1 TNPAD
6 GYSDTGNVSPS
17 NQKRSLT
24 LTNGEVIWDLAGNVW
39 EWTNGQ
45 TTGGQPGITNE
56 TGYTWK
62 EWTATP
68 MTTGTLTVNPFPAS
82 TGITGA
88 STWNAT
94 NGIGRLYS
102 YANETGLRG
111 FLRGG
116 SWYDGS
122 YDGVL
127 TLHLNYAPSGANTYL
142 GFRVSR

>member
-56 TGYTWK
+56 TGYAWK

-68 MTTGTLTVNPFPAS
+68 MTTGTLAVNPFPAS
-82 TGITGA
+82 TGIAGA

-111 FLRGG
+111 FLRSGAWGNGG
-116 SWYDGS
+116 SG
-122 YDGVL
+122 GVL
-127 TLHLNYAPSGANTYL
+127 TLGLHGAPSTADASI